1 MSLEVRKTSAVGRVQ
16 RSLRSRIPLARAPQ
30 PPQQRLTPT
39 WRQAKP
45 RRIAASLAVSQAQN
59 SGGWFVAGSSADVP
73 AATSITRTI
82 AGREIVFWRDTD
94 GTLVAG
100 PGACPHLGALLNNCV
115 VADGTLLCRWHG
127 YPLSPKGSGGW
138 SPFRAYDDGVLIWVG
153 LPVPGETPTDRPALP
168 PRPPVE
174 AALSAVV
181 SIRAT
186 CEPQDIIANRL
197 DPWHGAWFHPYSF
210 SHLVVD
216 DEASNDEVLVV
227 DVTFR
232 LGRTWGVPVR
242 AEFFCP
248 DARTIV
254 MLIVEGEGVG
264 SIVETHAT
272 PVGVDTEGRPIT
284 IITEATIAHS
294 ERAGFKV
301 ASLLA
306 PIIRPAMRR
315 TARRLW
321 VDDLV
326 YAERRYL
333 LRQRGEFPGQA

>member
-1 MSLEVRKTSAVGRVQ
+1 MSLEARRTSAVSRVQ
-16 RSLRSRIPLARAPQ
+16 RSVRSRIPLSRLPQ
-30 PPQQRLTPT
+30 PTQDRMAPT
-39 WRQAKP
+39 WRQARPK
-45 RRIAASLAVSQAQN
+45 RISASLAVSQAQN
-59 SGGWFVAGSSADVP
+59 SGGWFVAGASGDVP

-100 PGACPHLGALLNNCV
+100 PGACPHLGALLDKCA

-127 YPLSPKGSGGW
+127 YPLSPKGDRSW

-153 LPVPGETPTDRPALP
+153 LPVEGETPTPRPALP
-168 PRPPVE
+168 PRPPSDG
-174 AALSAVV
+174 ALSAVV
-181 SIRAT
+181 SIRGI
-186 CEPQDIIANRL
+186 CEPQDVIANRL

-216 DEASNDEVLVV
+216 DKASDDEVLAV

-254 MLIVEGEGVG
+254 MLIVEGEGARSV
-264 SIVETHAT
+264 VETHAT
-272 PVGVDTEGRPIT
+272 PVGVDDQGRPIT
-284 IITEATIAHS
+284 IITEATIAYS
-294 ERAGFKV
+294 PRPGFKM
-301 ASLLA
+301 ATWLA
-306 PIIRPAMRR
+306 PMIRPAMRK
-315 TARRLW
+315 TAKRLW

-326 YAERRYL
+326 YAERRYR
-333 LRQRGEFPGQA
+333 LRQRGEFPG